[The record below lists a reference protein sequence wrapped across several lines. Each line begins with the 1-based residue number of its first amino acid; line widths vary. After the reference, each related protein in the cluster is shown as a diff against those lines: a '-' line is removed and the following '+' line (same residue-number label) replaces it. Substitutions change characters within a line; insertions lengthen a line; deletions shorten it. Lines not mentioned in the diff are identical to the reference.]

1 MRSYVFDKREKGLFI
16 LLKNCISADGTRPF
30 LCHAY
35 YNGEGAIYATTGYQ
49 LVKISSKSL
58 SEKLGDK
65 PGYFDVNGSVLLE
78 SDFSRDPIDYE
89 RVITPNEGERFI
101 LPKTTTVKGKH
112 MESFIYAAVCHYT
125 GKVFNPESFQGTR
138 EIDWMNISHIGNQAV
153 VKLTGSYIARYNVT
167 FVAMA
172 MNVSFMDKSE
182 TLEKAV

>member
-1 MRSYVFDKREKGLFI
+1 MRSYVFDKKEKGLFT
-16 LLKNCISADGTRPF
+16 LLKNCISADCTRPS

-49 LVKISSKSL
+49 LVKISAKSL
-58 SEKLGDK
+58 SEKLGGK

-112 MESFIYAAVCHYT
+112 MDSFIYAAVCHYT
-125 GKVFNPESFQGTR
+125 GKVFNPESFQGIK
-138 EIDWMNISHIGNQAV
+138 EVDWMNISHARNQTV

>member
-1 MRSYVFDKREKGLFI
+1 MRSYVFDKKEKGLFT
-16 LLKNCISADGTRPF
+16 LLKNCISADCTRPS

-89 RVITPNEGERFI
+89 RVITPNEGERLI

-112 MESFIYAAVCHYT
+112 MDSFIYAAVCHYT
-125 GKVFNPESFQGTR
+125 GKVFNPESFQGIR
-138 EIDWMNISHIGNQAV
+138 EVDWMNISHIGNQTV
-153 VKLTGSYIARYNVT
+153 VKLTGSYIARYNIT